1 MRTSEDPGRD
11 GPSRGGWMLL
21 WRLYRWST
29 RNCRAEDLLG
39 DEAGHGPDDHKGRP
53 ADALA

>member
-1 MRTSEDPGRD
+1 MRTSEYVGRD